1 MVPFSIILWF
11 LLPVATIASP
21 QLVRRP
27 PDLGQTIHSLE
38 GELANC
44 SQQCFSSAAGTRNC
58 DDVYQLITSD
68 ALACLQTTCTT
79 HEALES
85 DRMLIQACEA
95 APRDVQRLIRGLA
108 WALFGV
114 TTIFVAGRLFTRSSY
129 FGGAHLGLDDWA
141 IVASY
146 LIIIAVTVGV
156 ELMLYFGLGLDT
168 WTLGD
173 TQIMIVVVLFYV
185 AEFAYVI
192 ETTVTKFSI
201 LLLYLRIFPH
211 QGLRKQIYCLMAVIT
226 MITVAFIIS
235 LFNYCKP
242 FPYTWWRWDNQQNGK
257 CDDINAQT
265 FIHAGLNIVL
275 DLVILFIPIPHILKL
290 GLSTKK
296 KVGIILIFIVGLFVT
311 ICSIV
316 RLKYLVNWAFDPN
329 PTMNYSNLA
338 VWSFIELDVSVICA
352 CMPGMAALLRRLKQH
367 SVEYMRSKS
376 GYLSSHGVDGTPDP
390 HQTITKTTVISV
402 LRSRGGEA
410 MENSS
415 ELQLVERPRWPEPPD

>member
-1 MVPFSIILWF
+1 MVPSSGRHYRLS
-11 LLPVATIASP
+11 ATRPAAARLGSDHP
-21 QLVRRP
+21 QFGGR
-27 PDLGQTIHSLE
+27 TS
-38 GELANC
+38 EL
-44 SQQCFSSAAGTRNC
+44 
-58 DDVYQLITSD
+58 
-68 ALACLQTTCTT
+68 
-79 HEALES
+79 LES

-146 LIIIAVTVGV
+146 LIIIAVT
-156 ELMLYFGLGLDT
+156 
-168 WTLGD
+168 
-173 TQIMIVVVLFYV
+173 LFYV

-242 FPYTWWRWDNQQNGK
+242 FPYTWWRWDNQQHGK

-415 ELQLVERPRWPEPPD
+415 ELQLVERPRWPEPPGYSNKDTERG

>member
-1 MVPFSIILWF
+1 MVPSSGRHYRLS
-11 LLPVATIASP
+11 ATRPAAARLGSDHP
-21 QLVRRP
+21 QFGGR
-27 PDLGQTIHSLE
+27 TS
-38 GELANC
+38 EL
-44 SQQCFSSAAGTRNC
+44 
-58 DDVYQLITSD
+58 
-68 ALACLQTTCTT
+68 
-79 HEALES
+79 LES

-129 FGGAHLGLDDWA
+129 FGGTHLGLDDWA

-173 TQIMIVVVLFYV
+173 TQIMIVVV
-185 AEFAYVI
+185 A
-192 ETTVTKFSI
+192 S
-201 LLLYLRIFPH
+201 
-211 QGLRKQIYCLMAVIT
+211 
-226 MITVAFIIS
+226 
-235 LFNYCKP
+235 
-242 FPYTWWRWDNQQNGK
+242 
-257 CDDINAQT
+257 
-265 FIHAGLNIVL
+265 LNIVL

-415 ELQLVERPRWPEPPD
+415 ELQLVERPRWPEPPGYSNKDTERG